1 MAMYHVI
8 VIIAFIFV
16 QNTNPN
22 SGVQNTEN
30 ERNTMYGV
38 QNTENDRDTM
48 YGVQNRQNRIIGGNR
63 AQPNEFP
70 WQALL
75 TFKTSSWFCSG
86 SVISTRNVLSSAH
99 CNDREKV

>member
-1 MAMYHVI
+1 MAMYYVI

-22 SGVQNTEN
+22 YLIISG
-30 ERNTMYGV
+30 
-38 QNTENDRDTM
+38 
-48 YGVQNRQNRIIGGNR
+48 NRIIGGNR
-63 AQPNEFP
+63 AKPNDFP

-75 TFKTSSWFCSG
+75 TFKTSIWFCSG

>member
-1 MAMYHVI
+1 MAMYYVI

-22 SGVQNTEN
+22 
-30 ERNTMYGV
+30 
-38 QNTENDRDTM
+38 
-48 YGVQNRQNRIIGGNR
+48 YGVQNRIISGNRIIGGNR
-63 AQPNEFP
+63 AKPNDFP

-75 TFKTSSWFCSG
+75 TFKTSIWFCSG

>member
-22 SGVQNTEN
+22 YLIISGT
-30 ERNTMYGV
+30 
-38 QNTENDRDTM
+38 
-48 YGVQNRQNRIIGGNR
+48 RIIGGNR
-63 AQPNEFP
+63 AKPNDFP

-75 TFKTSSWFCSG
+75 TFKTSDWFCSG